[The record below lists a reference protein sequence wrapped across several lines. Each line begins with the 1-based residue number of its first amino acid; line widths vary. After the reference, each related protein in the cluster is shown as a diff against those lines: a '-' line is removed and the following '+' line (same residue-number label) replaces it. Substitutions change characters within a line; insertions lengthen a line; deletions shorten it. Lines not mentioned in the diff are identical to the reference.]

1 MVDHPR
7 GKGLSSAV
15 SYQDSK
21 AAFRW
26 LEEAFGFEPLF
37 VLLDEGGNL
46 AHSEM
51 EFGNSVIM
59 VGNEWSDDHKSP
71 QSIGGKNTQSVHVQ
85 LAPGEDIDAHCAAAR
100 AAGAAIIAEPETQ
113 FYGDRTYRAKDPE
126 GHIWTFGVTVAAKTA
141 AEWDAYKG
149 ASFAHFD
156 EMKRILD
163 REDPSYAD

>member
-26 LEEAFGFEPLF
+26 LEDAFGFEPLF
-37 VLLDEGGNL
+37 VLLDADGNL

-51 EFGNSVIM
+51 GYGNSVEM

-71 QSIGGKNTQSVHVQ
+71 KSIGGKNTQSVHVQ
-85 LAPGEDIDAHCAAAR
+85 LAQGEDIDAHCETAR
-100 AAGAAIIAEPETQ
+100 AAGAIIIAEPETQ
-113 FYGDRTYRAKDPE
+113 FYGDRSYRAKDIE
-126 GHIWTFGVTVAAKTA
+126 GHIWTFGVTIAEKTA
-141 AEWDAYKG
+141 AEWDAEGGFTTKT
-149 ASFAHFD
+149 
-156 EMKRILD
+156 RLD
-163 REDPSYAD
+163 D

>member
-1 MVDHPR
+1 MTEQHRP
-7 GKGLSSAV
+7 KGLSSAI

-37 VLLDEGGNL
+37 VLLDADGHL

-51 EFGNSVIM
+51 GHGDSVVM

-71 QSIGGKNTQSVHVQ
+71 KSIGGKNTQSVHVQ
-85 LAPGEDIDAHCAAAR
+85 LGAGEDIDAHCDRAR
-100 AAGAAIIAEPETQ
+100 AAGAEIIAAPETQ

-126 GHIWTFGVTVAAKTA
+126 GHIWTFGVTVEAKTA
-141 AEWDAYKG
+141 EEWDAEG
-149 ASFAHFD
+149 GFTTQT
-156 EMKRILD
+156 RLD
-163 REDPSYAD
+163 D

>member
-1 MVDHPR
+1 MTEASRP
-7 GKGLSSAV
+7 KGLSSAV

-51 EFGNSVIM
+51 GYGTSVVM

-71 QSIGGKNTQSVHVQ
+71 KTIGGKNTQSVHVQ
-85 LAPGEDIDAHCAAAR
+85 LGAGEDIDAHCDRAR
-100 AAGAAIIAEPETQ
+100 AAGAEIIAAPETQ

-126 GHIWTFGVTVAAKTA
+126 GHIWTFGVTVEAKTA
-141 AEWDAYKG
+141 EEWDAEAG
-149 ASFAHFD
+149 FTTQT
-156 EMKRILD
+156 RLD
-163 REDPSYAD
+163 D